1 MLCVYRE
8 LLLDVLPV
16 VPNAAVIPVVVD
28 CVRAGIVSV
37 PRAIVML
44 NAMILNV
51 PATPEAAMAIMVRLI
66 HHTAVHSLFTRPR
79 LGIYMF
85 YIATHAAYD
94 WGG

>member
-66 HHTAVHSLFTRPR
+66 HHT
-79 LGIYMF
+79 
-85 YIATHAAYD
+85 
-94 WGG
+94 

>member
-1 MLCVYRE
+1 MLCLYRE

-28 CVRAGIVSV
+28 CVRAAIVSV

-51 PATPEAAMAIMVRLI
+51 PATPEAAMAVMVRLI
-66 HHTAVHSLFTRPR
+66 HHT
-79 LGIYMF
+79 
-85 YIATHAAYD
+85 
-94 WGG
+94 